1 MTMSPD
7 AMEACARRIEDL
19 ELDVARWK
27 KAYTRLANNRMA
39 WIDATLRHQTFHI
52 GMSYQ
57 TISKRIS
64 DKLRDRLR
72 RVW

>member
-1 MTMSPD
+1 
-7 AMEACARRIEDL
+7 
-19 ELDVARWK
+19 
-27 KAYTRLANNRMA
+27 MA

-64 DKLRDRLR
+64 DKLRDRLK